1 MAGPEEVL
9 ALHLIDL
16 AVLVDHAARPE
27 RQNQFIT
34 LADAGERRLAALHA
48 AERREHLAVR
58 IRRLVLAVVHPCVR
72 RLGGGFLQRE
82 RQLTKRF
89 AVERRLDRDRARL
102 SRLADDELVAI
113 DGHAGIRAVQRN
125 RHVRRRRLCPFWH
138 RLVVRL
144 KEVLHNDREHLV
156 FRRAVGDIDR
166 RDRPAGEFIAFHIAQ
181 HDRRARR
188 LRVLAL
194 NQEFQRICLNIG
206 FLAIR
211 ADHAKLDLA
220 PDVLFQFLRIIQ
232 RIRGPLAG
240 RCIVIEM
247 DRRISRICVPR
258 LIGERCRMVGRV
270 VKRDQRY
277 KRIAIHDL
285 AVLVKHIGVNRR
297 TVMLCTAIIYRS
309 FRRVLRKVRVKIRL
323 CLILAVVG

>member
-1 MAGPEEVL
+1 MNRV
-9 ALHLIDL
+9 
-16 AVLVDHAARPE
+16 
-27 RQNQFIT
+27 
-34 LADAGERRLAALHA
+34 
-48 AERREHLAVR
+48 
-58 IRRLVLAVVHPCVR
+58 CVR
-72 RLGGGFLQRE
+72 R
-82 RQLTKRF
+82 
-89 AVERRLDRDRARL
+89 D
-102 SRLADDELVAI
+102 LAP
-113 DGHAGIRAVQRN
+113 GN
-125 RHVRRRRLCPFWH
+125 C
-138 RLVVRL
+138 
-144 KEVLHNDREHLV
+144 
-156 FRRAVGDIDR
+156 DR
-166 RDRPAGEFIAFHIAQ
+166 RHRPAGEFFVVLIAQ
-181 HDRRARR
+181 LERRTRR